1 MFEDKKK
8 LLLII
13 VSAIIILPILFN
25 MSKSLIMGIIMS
37 KMRNTPPVVDVA
49 PVIERE
55 IYTKTESA
63 GRLEAKYTVDVVARI
78 NGWLQKRYFEEG
90 AQVKKGQTLFLIE
103 PNEYSI
109 AVQNAKA
116 ALRRSHA
123 ALINSEKELKR
134 ADALVKGDYVS
145 KSYYDAALAT
155 RDQNKAQLDVSQ
167 AQLSQANLNLS
178 YTRVSSPIDGKI
190 GKIMITEGNLVNPQ
204 TGPLARI
211 VSTTPIY
218 AYFNLK
224 SEDFLKF
231 KKSDTSSSLEHM
243 QVEVQLADGSIYPY
257 KGKIEFVNNEVDP
270 SAGTIALR
278 ASLPNNQN
286 LLVPGDYIKVIASS
300 TIPRKVIVAPQ
311 SAVSD
316 STQGY
321 YVWFIDK
328 EGKAQM
334 KGVKVSDQIEQN
346 WVIEEGLE
354 AGDVIIVS
362 GIQSLKPGIKVK
374 IAEKETGEEIK
385 KKDKL

>member
-25 MSKSLIMGIIMS
+25 MSKSLIMGLIMS

-116 ALRRSHA
+116 ALRRSQA

-155 RDQNKAQLDVSQ
+155 RDQNKAQMDVSQ

-243 QVEVQLADGSIYPY
+243 QVQVQLADGSIYPY

-278 ASLPNNQN
+278 ASLPNENN

>member
-25 MSKSLIMGIIMS
+25 MSKSLIMGLIMS

-116 ALRRSHA
+116 ALRRSQA

-155 RDQNKAQLDVSQ
+155 RDQNKAQMDVSQ

-243 QVEVQLADGSIYPY
+243 QVQVQLADGSIYPY

-278 ASLPNNQN
+278 ASLPNENN

-334 KGVKVSDQIEQN
+334 KVVKVSDQIEQN